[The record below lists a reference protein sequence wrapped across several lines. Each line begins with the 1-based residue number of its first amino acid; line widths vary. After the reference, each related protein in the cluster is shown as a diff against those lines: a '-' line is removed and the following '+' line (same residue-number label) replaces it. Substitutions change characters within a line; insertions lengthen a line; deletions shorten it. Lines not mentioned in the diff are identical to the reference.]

1 MPTSTFDEYSKL
13 QEPEEDEGPRT
24 QPRNRM
30 EDCCQTE
37 ISRTEEPWNDEME
50 ILINSWR
57 NSSQELS
64 VAHNNSGIACKKK
77 HVLYGLPS
85 LMIPMLMTPLSA
97 ALKDYDFISYLEMS
111 AFMCTAITTAMV
123 QFFNFSGK
131 REKHFAF
138 SARYADLV
146 TDIDQELAKAKS
158 FRQPVDTFSLKVK
171 MMYDALNRAAPDL

>member
-1 MPTSTFDEYSKL
+1 M
-13 QEPEEDEGPRT
+13 R
-24 QPRNRM
+24 PRNLM
-30 EDCCQTE
+30 EDICRTDIYRTD
-37 ISRTEEPWNDEME
+37 ISRTEEPWDDKME
-50 ILINSWR
+50 DLIKSWR

-64 VAHNNSGIACKKK
+64 VAHNNIGIACKKK
-77 HVLYGLPS
+77 HVVYGLPS
-85 LMIPMLMTPLSA
+85 LMIPMVMAPLSA

-111 AFMCTAITTAMV
+111 AFMCTAVATAMV

-131 REKHFAF
+131 KEKHFAF

-146 TDIDQELAKAKS
+146 TDIDQELAKAIS